1 MQNNIQSILALAK
14 REPKTLEQMALKLA
28 EETGEVAQAILS
40 AGNSSGSV
48 YKKLSMADAQEEC
61 VDVILVALA
70 LFEKL
75 SAEDTATEATFSE
88 LLEKKTAKWEAHM
101 GKDTR

>member
-48 YKKLSMADAQEEC
+48 YKKIIDGRCTGRMCRCYFGSIG
-61 VDVILVALA
+61 VV
-70 LFEKL
+70 
-75 SAEDTATEATFSE
+75 
-88 LLEKKTAKWEAHM
+88 
-101 GKDTR
+101 